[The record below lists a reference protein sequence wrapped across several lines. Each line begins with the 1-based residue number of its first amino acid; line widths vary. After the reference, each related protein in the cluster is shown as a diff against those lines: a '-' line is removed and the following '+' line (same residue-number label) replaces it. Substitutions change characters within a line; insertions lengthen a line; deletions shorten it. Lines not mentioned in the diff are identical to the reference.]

1 MDITSTRNRT
11 HLTNWLRPCPW
22 NRLTSVWMIRK
33 KQSVVFIALNNC
45 NFVLLKKYTASISC
59 LNRRSI
65 NGDLI
70 CTPFVLQIAS
80 QSAFNQDYPTKS
92 YNKLLNLHQSVNTEY
107 YLVNRIIWIPVRAR
121 TINHYTKV
129 THTHYISVIYML
141 LLKVQVWYAWIMIK
155 LH

>member
-1 MDITSTRNRT
+1 M
-11 HLTNWLRPCPW
+11 
-22 NRLTSVWMIRK
+22 
-33 KQSVVFIALNNC
+33 
-45 NFVLLKKYTASISC
+45 LLKKYTASISC

-107 YLVNRIIWIPVRAR
+107 YLVNRIIWIPVRA
-121 TINHYTKV
+121 HYKSLYLSD
-129 THTHYISVIYML
+129 THTLYIGD
-141 LLKVQVWYAWIMIK
+141 
-155 LH
+155 LHVVT